1 MSERYSTIQEQT
13 QQLKQG
19 QIISRQQLLQAS
31 LVELPVMQLVDRINI
46 EMNDNP
52 ALEVAAPGDEDYQDS
67 ADFQDYSDTSDT
79 ADDFETSSEREDR
92 QSALDEALSGI
103 GRDDE
108 DLPVYQGGSA
118 MTEEREEMV
127 FGQTTSFYDQ
137 LKEQMGELDGE
148 KTGVASIFGIE
159 EYKRLAAVE
168 DIAPYLCDY
177 SPFPED
183 ELKIFFGEKL
193 APAILEE
200 NRVDCLSAVKTEN
213 IAAAWQTIRELIRA
227 LPESEQMR
235 ESFLQLHA
243 KHTWE
248 EIGVSR
254 EDKDVILKYSP
265 MVRNRLT
272 LMRMKR
278 MFPTL

>member
-1 MSERYSTIQEQT
+1 MTWYGYKKTLPAVAPELVVADID
-13 QQLKQG
+13 
-19 QIISRQQLLQAS
+19 IIKNAPPE
-31 LVELPVMQLVDRINI
+31 LVRSGVGDIAAKFTALCDWKIAEAVTGEYFCRRIHDLMAEAADTVMKSIPGV
-46 EMNDNP
+46 
-52 ALEVAAPGDEDYQDS
+52 VAGE
-67 ADFQDYSDTSDT
+67 
-79 ADDFETSSEREDR
+79 
-92 QSALDEALSGI
+92 DEAYTHITYALILSGI
-103 GRDDE
+103 
-108 DLPVYQGGSA
+108 A
-118 MTEEREEMV
+118 MQMIGNSRPASGCEHHISHLIEMEPEKLNV
-127 FGQTTSFYDQ
+127 RFPA
-137 LKEQMGELDGE
+137 LHGE

-213 IAAAWQTIRELIRA
+213 IAAAWPTIRELIRA